1 MEGKQTIQLL
11 LGIILL
17 SVLSGCRHAATERN
31 ETQLTDS
38 LTLPPETTIV
48 NTISHVKRQ
57 KPKPIND
64 SVIGD
69 TIWMNSY
76 AGYSLHDTIISADF
90 TSIIAVHVDSNDYI
104 IDTVRSTLGNR
115 LAVGY
120 NHIYTIDF
128 NKDQKPWF
136 RLVINKKKD
145 LDKILDVTDT
155 WLESNL
161 DIIRK
166 ITYNSKYDRVIVEL
180 NINNH
185 TDFGLLYYLIADT
198 KGVIKYIGTAN
209 TWGGESPDGES
220 FLTQN
225 SEMFVTCSEIYNF
238 KKAGAMSLSEYASMA
253 EFRSMK
259 DTIPR
264 FVPIHGLRD
273 LTNNHIL
280 AIFNRSHNEPVYNA
294 FILTTD
300 TTVISRFSYYGIIEE
315 MEAVLLYAVD
325 PRLQRSF
332 LYDTNRERLI
342 CINNSLKPKVRE
354 LGIKN
359 MKAYPA
365 DSSLENKL
373 TQLDFNLYGSYDFYV
388 SSADS
393 TIYYRKDKFR

>member
-1 MEGKQTIQLL
+1 M
-11 LGIILL
+11 
-17 SVLSGCRHAATERN
+17 SGCRHAQPELKKTDYI
-31 ETQLTDS
+31 DS
-38 LTLPPETTIV
+38 LLFNPETTIV
-48 NTISHVKRQ
+48 NTESPVKRG
-57 KPKPIND
+57 KPKYTND
-64 SVIGD
+64 SLNGD
-69 TIWMNSY
+69 TLWMNDY
-76 AGYSLHDTIISADF
+76 TGYSLYDTLISADI
-90 TSIIAVHVDSNDYI
+90 TACIEIRVDTNDYI
-104 IDTVRSTLGNR
+104 IDTIRTAVGNR

-120 NHIYTIDF
+120 NHIYSIDF
-128 NKDQKPWF
+128 NKERKPWF

-145 LDKILDVTDT
+145 LAGILDVTDT

-161 DIIRK
+161 DIIRR
-166 ITYNSKYDRVIVEL
+166 IFYNSKYDRVIVEL

-225 SEMFVTCSEIYNF
+225 NEMFVTCSEIYNF
-238 KKAGAMSLSEYASMA
+238 RKAGAMSLSEYASMA
-253 EFRSMK
+253 GFRSMK
-259 DTIPR
+259 DTLPQFIP
-264 FVPIHGLRD
+264 VHGLRD

-280 AIFNRSHNEPVYNA
+280 AIFNRSHNEPVFNA

-325 PRLQRSF
+325 PRLHRSF
-332 LYDTNRERLI
+332 LYDTDREKLI
-342 CINNSLKPKVRE
+342 CINNSVNPKVRE

-359 MKAYPA
+359 MKAFPT
-365 DSSLENKL
+365 DSSMEQNL
-373 TQLDFNLYGSYDFYV
+373 TQLDFNLYGSYDFYI

-393 TIYYRKDKFR
+393 AIYYRKDKFK